1 MELKSYIA
9 PLRKWWWL
17 IVAST
22 LIAAVSS
29 YLAVSQQ
36 APIYQARATLLLGS
50 AINNPNPNGTEFWL
64 SQQLAQTY
72 TDIAQRDI
80 VRTSTMESL
89 GLAWLPTYTARAV
102 PDTQLIEITVTD
114 TSPERAMIVANE
126 LAKQLI
132 AQTPTSKQEDGGQ
145 REGFINAQ
153 LDELEAKIEETNA
166 EILSK
171 QEELAGLFSARQIA
185 DTQSQIAALEAKQNT
200 LQSNYASLLAS
211 TTQGASNTLSVIE
224 EATVP
229 QYPVGPEKLMTVLTS
244 AAIGFSLAVAA
255 AYLLEYLDDT
265 LKSPDDVEAA
275 VTLPTLA
282 GIADFKTNGGG
293 RYDLVT
299 LKQPRAP
306 VSEAYRGLRT
316 ALLFTN
322 VDRKVKLVLI
332 TSANPGEGKSITSAN
347 LGVVLAQA
355 GHRVLIIDADLRRP
369 VQHRIFGL
377 PDTQGLTNLL
387 TGMHTVRNESAV
399 TSSEVISPVS
409 DAVYATQQPGL
420 FVMPSGPIPP
430 NPAELIGSAKM
441 KTLLESA
448 ARRFDFVIL
457 DSPPILAATDSVIL
471 GAGVVDATLLIVGA
485 GSTRRNQLKQA
496 VQQLREVNANVAGVI
511 LNRMTAKSGEYYYY
525 YYRSAY
531 YRENS
536 EESSG
541 QGGAGKPVK
550 KKRSERAPRRWP
562 LPDFLARLL
571 S

>member
-1 MELKSYIA
+1 MELKTYIA

-36 APIYQARATLLLGS
+36 SPIYQARTTLLLGS
-50 AINNPNPNGTEFWL
+50 AINNPNPNGNEFWL
-64 SQQLAQTY
+64 SQQLAKTY
-72 TDIAQRDI
+72 TDIAQRDV
-80 VRTSTMESL
+80 VRTATMEAL
-89 GLAWLPTYTARAV
+89 GLAWLPAYTARAV

-114 TSPERAMIVANE
+114 VSPERAMVVANE
-126 LAKQLI
+126 LATQLI
-132 AQTPTSKQEDGGQ
+132 KQTPTSKQEEGGQ
-145 REGFINAQ
+145 RASFINAQ

-166 EILSK
+166 EILAK

-185 DTQSQIAALEAKQNT
+185 DAQSQIYALEAKQNT
-200 LQSNYASLLAS
+200 LQNNYASLLAS
-211 TTQGASNTLSVIE
+211 TTQGAANTLSVIE
-224 EATVP
+224 QATVP
-229 QYPVGPEKLMTVLTS
+229 QYPVGPESLMTVLTA

-265 LKSPDDVEAA
+265 LKSPDDVDAA
-275 VTLPTLA
+275 VRLPTLA
-282 GIADFKTNGGG
+282 GIASFKTTSGGK
-293 RYDLVT
+293 YELVT
-299 LKQPRAP
+299 MRQPRAP

-322 VDRKVKLVLI
+322 VDRRVKVVLV
-332 TSANPGEGKSITSAN
+332 TSASPGEGKSITSAN

-369 VQHRIFGL
+369 MQHRIFGL

-387 TGMHTVRNESAV
+387 TGMHAVRNESAA
-399 TSSEVISPVS
+399 TSGEVISPAT

-420 FVMPSGPIPP
+420 FMITSGPIPP
-430 NPAELIGSAKM
+430 NPAELIGSVKM

-448 ARRFDFVIL
+448 ARRFDFVIV
-457 DSPPILAATDSVIL
+457 DSPPVMVATDAVIL
-471 GAGVVDATLLIVGA
+471 GAGVDATLVVVGA

-536 EESSG
+536 EEPSG
-541 QGGAGKPVK
+541 HGGAGKPVK